1 MTQLSFQLVT
11 ILQAIQL
18 GVTVGAGLQTK
29 VAVINLVCYYV
40 IGIPIEAV
48 LGYVFQLQVKG
59 IWIGMISGIV
69 AQTLALSFMSWKTNL
84 DDGCTIYMSFK

>member
-40 IGIPIEAV
+40 IGIPIGVV
-48 LGYVFQLQVKG
+48 LGYVFQLQLKG

-69 AQTLALSFMSWKTNL
+69 ASSNT
-84 DDGCTIYMSFK
+84 CT